1 MFNTLLTQPI
11 FNTLIF
17 LYNNIGDFGVSII
30 LLTIIIRTILAPL
43 FYKSFKN
50 QTLLQKLQPEIQK
63 IQHDHKDDR
72 EEQARRMLELYK
84 QHKVN
89 PFSGFLLILVQLPV
103 LIAVYRVFYLG
114 VTSET
119 LKNLYPFVS
128 QPEVVNSTFLGLIDL
143 SNKSILIVV
152 LAAVFQYVHG
162 RLTLP
167 KIKKGEPETQAV
179 KISRK
184 MIWIGPILAVVIL
197 FNMPSAVGVY
207 WLTTTLFSLA
217 QQLYINKKIYGEDQS
232 NNTTDPGISGV

>member
-17 LYNNIGDFGVSII
+17 LYNNIGDFGLSII
-30 LLTIIIRTILAPL
+30 ILTLIIRTILAPL

-63 IQHDHKDDR
+63 IQQDHKHDR
-72 EEQARRMLELYK
+72 EEQARRMLELYR

-89 PFSGFLLILVQLPV
+89 PFAGFLLILVQLPV

-114 VTSET
+114 VTPET
-119 LKNLYPFVS
+119 LKNLYTFVA
-128 QPEVVNSTFLGLIDL
+128 QPEVINTVFLGLIDL
-143 SNKSILIVV
+143 SNRSIIIVV

-167 KIKKGEPETQAV
+167 KLKEGEPEPQAIKV
-179 KISRK
+179 SRK

-197 FNMPSAVGVY
+197 FNMPSAVGIY
-207 WLTTTLFSLA
+207 WLTTTIFSLG
-217 QQLYINKKIYGEDQS
+217 QQLYINKKIYGDDQS
-232 NNTTDPGISGV
+232 NNTTNLGTSGV

>member
-1 MFNTLLTQPI
+1 MFNTFLTQPI

-17 LYNNIGDFGVSII
+17 LYNNIGDFGLSII
-30 LLTIIIRTILAPL
+30 ILTLIIRTILAPL

-63 IQHDHKDDR
+63 IQHDHKHDR
-72 EEQARRMLELYK
+72 EEQARRMLELYR

-89 PFSGFLLILVQLPV
+89 PFAGFLLILVQLPV

-114 VTSET
+114 VTPET
-119 LKNLYPFVS
+119 LKNLYTFIA
-128 QPEVVNSTFLGLIDL
+128 QPEVINTVFLGLIDL
-143 SNKSILIVV
+143 SNSSIIIVV

-167 KIKKGEPETQAV
+167 KLKEGEPEPQAIKV
-179 KISRK
+179 SRK

>member
-1 MFNTLLTQPI
+1 MFNTFLTQPI
-11 FNTLIF
+11 FNALIF

-30 LLTIIIRTILAPL
+30 LLTLIIRTILAPL

-63 IQHDHKDDR
+63 IQHDHKHDR
-72 EEQARRMLELYK
+72 EEQARRMLELYR

-89 PFSGFLLILVQLPV
+89 PFAGFLLILVQLPI

-114 VTSET
+114 VTDET
-119 LKNLYPFVS
+119 LKNLYSFVS
-128 QPEVVNSTFLGLIDL
+128 HPDVVNSSFLGLIDL
-143 SNKSILIVV
+143 SNRSILIVV

-167 KIKKGEPETQAV
+167 KIKEGEPEPQAV
-179 KISRK
+179 KVSKK
-184 MIWIGPILAVVIL
+184 MIWIGPVLAIAILIT
-197 FNMPSAVGVY
+197 MPSAVGIY

-217 QQLYINKKIYGEDQS
+217 QQIYINKKIYGDDES
-232 NNTTDPGISGV
+232 NNTTNPGVSGV

>member
-1 MFNTLLTQPI
+1 MFNTFLTQPI

-17 LYNNIGDFGVSII
+17 LYNNIGDFGLSII
-30 LLTIIIRTILAPL
+30 ILTLIIRTILAPL

-63 IQHDHKDDR
+63 IQHDHKHDR
-72 EEQARRMLELYK
+72 EEQARRMLELYR

-89 PFSGFLLILVQLPV
+89 PFAGFLLILVQLPV

-114 VTSET
+114 VTPET
-119 LKNLYPFVS
+119 LKNLYTFVA
-128 QPEVVNSTFLGLIDL
+128 QPEVINTVFLGLIDL
-143 SNKSILIVV
+143 SNRSIIIVV

-167 KIKKGEPETQAV
+167 KLKEGEPEPQAIKV
-179 KISRK
+179 SRK

-197 FNMPSAVGVY
+197 FNMPSAVGIY
-207 WLTTTLFSLA
+207 WLTTTIFSLG
-217 QQLYINKKIYGEDQS
+217 QQLYINKKIYGDDQS
-232 NNTTDPGISGV
+232 NNTTNLGTSGV

>member
-1 MFNTLLTQPI
+1 MFNTFLTQPI

-17 LYNNIGDFGVSII
+17 LYNNIGDFGLSII
-30 LLTIIIRTILAPL
+30 ILTLIIRTILAPL

-63 IQHDHKDDR
+63 IQHDHKHDR
-72 EEQARRMLELYK
+72 EEQARRMLELYR

-89 PFSGFLLILVQLPV
+89 PFAGFLLILVQLPV

-114 VTSET
+114 VTPET
-119 LKNLYPFVS
+119 LKNLYTFIA
-128 QPEVVNSTFLGLIDL
+128 QPEVINTVFLGLIDL
-143 SNKSILIVV
+143 SNSSIIIVV

-167 KIKKGEPETQAV
+167 KLKEGEPEPQAIKV
-179 KISRK
+179 SRK

-197 FNMPSAVGVY
+197 FNMPSAVGIY
-207 WLTTTLFSLA
+207 WLTTTIFSLG
-217 QQLYINKKIYGEDQS
+217 QQLYINKKIYGDDQS
-232 NNTTDPGISGV
+232 NNTTNLGTSGV